1 MYVPDLS
8 TVYYCTF
15 TRGVIYTTL
24 RGQLRMRAP
33 QDSLRFGGV
42 ERILKGEIGGP
53 GLMCPGEKGREFTRT
68 GASLVAFPG
77 CRFLKRASLAA
88 SPLLSSA
95 RESWKRP
102 WFSMLEVSLLYRVKS
117 R

>member
-42 ERILKGEIGGP
+42 ETRGSSRERLA

>member
-33 QDSLRFGGV
+33 QDSLTLRRGREDPQGRDWRTRADVSRGERERIHAHGGV
-42 ERILKGEIGGP
+42 PGRVPWLPFSEEGLSCCKSPSFVRSRVVEEALVLNVRGELTVP
-53 GLMCPGEKGREFTRT
+53 RKE
-68 GASLVAFPG
+68 
-77 CRFLKRASLAA
+77 
-88 SPLLSSA
+88 
-95 RESWKRP
+95 
-102 WFSMLEVSLLYRVKS
+102 
-117 R
+117 